1 MTNKLSQST
10 NYLSQ
15 ITARKV
21 LILLASLANT
31 SLWVMAGILA
41 EGDGWLAVFSAG
53 CLGLA
58 LSGGLV
64 VIAEKWAAMSDE
76 VQRRIPLSKPAEYE
90 MIANNRKQIAAAS
103 FAVVLSVESLMLAPV
118 IIALEGEYRL
128 SEVLHPV
135 ILWAWAIGRPLVAV
149 LVMAGLAVVN
159 DEHAAPV
166 RQTTPAPAQVAPQST
181 KPVPAQSAPTAIKC
195 ALCGVEYAAKGGKG
209 GHYKKHHP
217 KSAP

>member
-1 MTNKLSQST
+1 MTHKISLPAAVT
-10 NYLSQ
+10 Q
-15 ITARKV
+15 ITLRKV

-41 EGDGWLAVFSAG
+41 EGDGWLATSSAA

-64 VIAEKWAAMSDE
+64 VIAEKWAAMPDE
-76 VQRRIPLSKPAEYE
+76 VQRRVPLSKPAEYE
-90 MIANNRKQIAAAS
+90 MVKNDRKQIAALS

-118 IIALEGEYRL
+118 IIALEGGYKL
-128 SEVLHPV
+128 SEVLHPFV
-135 ILWAWAIGRPLVAV
+135 LWAWAIGRPLVAV

-166 RQTTPAPAQVAPQST
+166 RPSTPAPAQPKTQTTQTA
-181 KPVPAQSAPTAIKC
+181 PAQIAPATVKC
-195 ALCGVEYAAKGGKG
+195 ALCGVPYAAKGGKG